1 MKNYSK
7 KGNKMKQGRL
17 VTDIAY
23 VNKIQKQIYEIVES
37 DSKKIIPITNNKY
50 IKAIFMDELN
60 RYIVIDDYG
69 NIMETANGWGYKSLE
84 SAEKAALYADMRAER
99 AMRRHRTA
107 NSYDID
113 MEMADCYFGYNQA
126 DFY

>member
-1 MKNYSK
+1 
-7 KGNKMKQGRL
+7 MKQGRL
-17 VTDIAY
+17 ITDKKYI
-23 VNKIQKQIYEIVES
+23 NKIQNKIY
-37 DSKKIIPITNNKY
+37 KIIENNPKKLISITNINY
-50 IKAIFMDELN
+50 MKAIFLYELK
-60 RYIVIDDYG
+60 RYIIVSNYG

-99 AMRRHRTA
+99 RMRKHRNL

-113 MEMADCYFGYNQA
+113 MEMADCYYGYNQA

>member
-1 MKNYSK
+1 
-7 KGNKMKQGRL
+7 MKQGRL

-23 VNKIQKQIYEIVES
+23 ANKIQKQIYEIVES
-37 DSKKIIPITNNKY
+37 DPKKIIPITNNKY

-113 MEMADCYFGYNQA
+113 MEMVDCYFGYNQA
-126 DFY
+126 DFN

>member
-1 MKNYSK
+1 
-7 KGNKMKQGRL
+7 MKQGRL

-23 VNKIQKQIYEIVES
+23 ANRIQKQMYEIVES
-37 DSKKIIPITNNKY
+37 DPKKLIPITNNKY
-50 IKAIFMDELN
+50 IKAIFIDELN

-69 NIMETANGWGYKSLE
+69 NIIETANGWGYKSLE

-99 AMRRHRTA
+99 AMRRYRTA

-113 MEMADCYFGYNQA
+113 MEMVDCYFGCNQA

>member
-1 MKNYSK
+1 
-7 KGNKMKQGRL
+7 MKQGRL

-50 IKAIFMDELN
+50 IKAIFIDELN